1 MCIRD
6 SITAE
11 QDGYEYEFRLVGK
24 DRRFYKKLSR
34 MYKNCYVTDN
44 NIIVYLM
51 ETIGGKMACECRK
64 VNEYDS
70 RKYRFNE
77 QTAVMIYR
85 LFGIFFKFKKNLLF
99 YEKFCTAAQDNSYYM
114 FEYFMER
121 NEKKYRPLY
130 VIEKKRP
137 VYSAL
142 KEKYNR
148 NILD

>member
-1 MCIRD
+1 MDWIPLRYELY
-6 SITAE
+6 ITAE

-70 RKYRFNE
+70 RKYRLMNR
-77 QTAVMIYR
+77 R
-85 LFGIFFKFKKNLLF
+85 LL
-99 YEKFCTAAQDNSYYM
+99 
-114 FEYFMER
+114 
-121 NEKKYRPLY
+121 
-130 VIEKKRP
+130 
-137 VYSAL
+137 
-142 KEKYNR
+142 
-148 NILD
+148 